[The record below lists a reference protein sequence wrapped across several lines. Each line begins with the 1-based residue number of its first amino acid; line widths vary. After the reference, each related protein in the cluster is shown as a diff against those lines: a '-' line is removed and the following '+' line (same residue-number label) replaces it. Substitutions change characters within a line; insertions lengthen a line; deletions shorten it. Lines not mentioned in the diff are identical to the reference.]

1 MRIQCAEEQHH
12 NGGNGSFLCSK
23 AENALASLVEQY
35 RSSVRLIYL
44 DPPFCTGD
52 SFTMRIG
59 RGKQAYKLVLYE
71 DKRTSEA
78 FVEWMREILTACHE
92 MLDASGSLYL
102 HIDYR
107 MTAKMRLLLDEIF
120 GESNFLNEIIWAYKT
135 GGRSTRYY
143 PRKHDTILFYRK
155 SRKVFFDIRQ
165 VGIPRGPER
174 RNHMKR
180 FIEEDGR
187 IGFSIRSNGKVYKY
201 YEDSL
206 VFPTDV
212 WSDIEHLQQKDRE
225 RTGYATQKPEAL
237 LKRIILASSQENDL
251 VMDLFSG
258 SGTTAAV
265 AAKLNRRFVAV
276 DASPVAG
283 IMLRKRLLAQGSA
296 LNLMDQQQGG
306 MTFRFGVD
314 RTPCAIDLEVK
325 EKALI
330 LKKVS
335 FEGCCAPLA
344 YAAIGTINCET
355 FVPQTTNCSPRLPL
369 QFKFSS
375 QQTPVLQLMDAEG
388 HQAFFTVV

>member
-1 MRIQCAEEQHH
+1 MRLHCSEEYHQS
-12 NGGNGSFLCSK
+12 GGNGLFLCGK
-23 AENALASLVEQY
+23 AEEALDSLVKQY
-35 RSSVRLIYL
+35 KNSVRLIYL

-52 SFTMRIG
+52 SFSMKIG

-71 DKRTSEA
+71 DKRTTEE
-78 FVEWMREILTACHE
+78 FVLWMRKILAACHE

-107 MTAKMRLLLDEIF
+107 MTAQMRLLLDEIF
-120 GESNFLNEIIWAYKT
+120 GSDNFQNEIIWVYKT

-155 SRKVFFDIRQ
+155 SRKVHFDIKK

-187 IGFSIRSNGKVYKY
+187 IGYSIRSNGKVYKY

-206 VFPTDV
+206 VYPSDV

-237 LKRIILASSQENDL
+237 LKRIILASSKENDL

-265 AAKLNRRFVAV
+265 AAKFNRRFVTV
-276 DASPVAG
+276 DVSPVSG
-283 IMLRKRLLAQGSA
+283 LMLRKRLLAQSSA
-296 LNLMDQQQGG
+296 LNLMEERQGG
-306 MTFRFGVD
+306 MTFRFQED
-314 RTPCAIDLEVK
+314 NTPCKIDYAVTDKAIT
-325 EKALI
+325 
-330 LKKVS
+330 LKSVS
-335 FEGCCAPLA
+335 FEGFRAPLA
-344 YAAIGTINCET
+344 YAAVGRMEKDT
-355 FVPQTTNCSPRLPL
+355 FIVHTSNCSPRLPL
-369 QFKFSS
+369 QFKYAPDRS
-375 QQTPVLQLMDAEG
+375 TALQVVDAEG
-388 HQAFFTVV
+388 HQAFFSL